1 MRTSLLFIVP
11 GIMFITWAAS
21 CTKTTNSP
29 VIATDTVVNAQIATV
44 RLNVGSN
51 DTTNYRIVYNA
62 QNQVDSIIETTYYGE
77 SQVTLFTYSGSTCLI
92 QNPTSGTGAYD
103 TLTLN
108 ADGTINT
115 IASGYYN
122 TAIFTYNANGIAQ
135 RQQIEYSESTTL
147 NYVWVN
153 GDIDSSYTTPANVG
167 SSNAEIYYYDLAHN
181 WQMGDVISIS
191 DFLTYGRPTV
201 KSKHL
206 LTQTSTEGFPTQYT
220 YKFDSR
226 GRITQLTENGSIYY
240 YTYTN

>member
-1 MRTSLLFIVP
+1 MRKHLLFIVP
-11 GIMFITWAAS
+11 AILFIIWAAS
-21 CTKTTNSP
+21 CKKATTAP

-44 RLNVGSN
+44 QLNRGSN

-92 QNPTSGTGAYD
+92 QNPTSGTGTYD

-122 TAIFTYNANGIAQ
+122 TAVFTYNTNGVTQ
-135 RQQIEYSESTTL
+135 RDNLEYNEHSVT

-153 GDIDSSYTTPANVG
+153 GDIDSSYTTPVSAG
-167 SSNAEIYYYDLAHN
+167 FSNAQIYYYDLAHH
-181 WQMGDVISIS
+181 WQMGDIISIA
-191 DFLTYGRPTV
+191 DFLAYGRPTV
-201 KSKHL
+201 HSKHL
-206 LTQTSTEGFPTQYT
+206 VTQTSTEGFPTQYS

-240 YTYTN
+240 YTYNN